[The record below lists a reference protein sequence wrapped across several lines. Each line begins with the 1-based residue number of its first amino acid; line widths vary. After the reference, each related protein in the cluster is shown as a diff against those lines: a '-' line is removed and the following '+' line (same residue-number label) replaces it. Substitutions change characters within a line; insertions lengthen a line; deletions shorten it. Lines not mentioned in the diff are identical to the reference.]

1 MSTYDVGIIGG
12 GPGGYVAAIKAAQLG
27 GTVCLIE
34 KGEWGGT
41 CLNRGCIPTKTLF
54 SVATLATQIQD
65 AAAFGIQTRD
75 TAIDYTQVL
84 AHKSSVVQRLTGGIA
99 QLLKGNG
106 VHTINGT
113 ASLVNKNR
121 IAVGKEARLQTAPTE
136 SLVNK
141 NRIAVL
147 KSDGTTEHVDA
158 KNVIIATGSEP
169 AEPSMFDV
177 DETQVLT
184 TTGILNLPELPESLI
199 IVGGGVSGCEFASI
213 FNALGCRV
221 TVLELLPTILAT
233 EDVQIIRHIQL
244 FMKRKGIQIRTS
256 AKLTQVKKTETHVT
270 AVLASG
276 EELTAEKMLISIGR
290 RFNTEGIGLEQ
301 VGVRTDAGKI
311 RVDSRMQTNMPGI
324 YAVGDVA
331 SRYLLAHVA
340 SAEGKVAAQNCLGET
355 ATMNYQVI
363 PWCVFTLPEIGHV
376 GMTEKEATD
385 EGYEVKVG
393 RFPYAANGIA
403 LGMRETDGFV
413 KTIADAESGDVLG
426 VHIVGAHASTLIH
439 EAAVAIRTGAA
450 AQDIAHTVHAHPT
463 LSEMVMESA
472 EAAFGKAIHSLS

>member
-27 GTVCLIE
+27 GSVCLIE

-54 SVATLATQIQD
+54 AVANLATQVQEAPD
-65 AAAFGIQTRD
+65 FGVHISGEAT
-75 TAIDYTQVL
+75 IDYPQVL
-84 AHKSSVVQRLTGGIA
+84 AHKTSVVAQLTGGIA
-99 QLLKGNG
+99 QLLKANG
-106 VHTINGT
+106 VDTFNGT
-113 ASLVNKNR
+113 GTLTDRNTLLIS
-121 IAVGKEARLQTAPTE
+121 
-136 SLVNK
+136 
-141 NRIAVL
+141 
-147 KSDGTTEHVDA
+147 KSDGTTEELHV

-169 AEPSMFDV
+169 AEPPIFEI

-184 TTGILNLPELPESLI
+184 TTGILNLTELPKSLL

-213 FNALGCRV
+213 FNALGCQV

-233 EDVQIIRHIQL
+233 EDVQVIRHIQL
-244 FMKRKGIQIRTS
+244 FMKRKGITIHTG
-256 AKLTQVKKTETHVT
+256 AKLTHVKKSDTDVT
-270 AVLASG
+270 AVLESG
-276 EELTAEKMLISIGR
+276 KEITAEKMLVSIGR
-290 RFNTEGIGLEQ
+290 RYNTENMGLEK
-301 VGVRTDAGKI
+301 VGVRTEGGKI
-311 RVDSRMQTNMPGI
+311 VVDPQMQTNVPGI

-340 SAEGKVAAQNCLGET
+340 SAEGKVAAQNCLGT
-355 ATMNYQVI
+355 HAQMDYQVI

-393 RFPYAANGIA
+393 RFPYAANGKA
-403 LGMRETDGFV
+403 LGLRETDGFV
-413 KTIADAESGDVLG
+413 KTVSDADSGDILG
-426 VHIVGAHASTLIH
+426 VHIVGAQASNLIH
-439 EAAVAIRTGAA
+439 EAAVAVRLGASA
-450 AQDIAHTVHAHPT
+450 ADIAHTVHAHPT

-472 EAAFGKAIHSLS
+472 EAAYDRAIHSLR